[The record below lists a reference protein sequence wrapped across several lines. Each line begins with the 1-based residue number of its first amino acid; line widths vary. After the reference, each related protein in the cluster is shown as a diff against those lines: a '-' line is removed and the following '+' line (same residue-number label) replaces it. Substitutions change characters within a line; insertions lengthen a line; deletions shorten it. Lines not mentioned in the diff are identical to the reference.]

1 MAKYRLGR
9 GSRKHVKRR
18 AWRVISVLLFVG
30 LVGVCG
36 LVLWL
41 FMNASTEEVTQ
52 PQTIT
57 HEYVAPEET
66 GKLFEETNFS
76 LRLPDDWK
84 LQSRDTTIYNYYK
97 FQATQKNADNRWLE
111 IYIDKFPT
119 DIAFNRLLPVRVE
132 SDSFVLAGAVS
143 DNCVK
148 FTDKALMTGS
158 SGTAPSKWA
167 EVSFSCDIARSSRNL
182 VGVGAIGQGQQ
193 VVLTGQKTGKHTYVF
208 IYTDHNISPNYQI
221 LENMVESFKVK

>member
-18 AWRVISVLLFVG
+18 AWRVVSILLFIA
-30 LVGVCG
+30 LLGVCG

-41 FMNASTEEVTQ
+41 FMNMSDEQVTQ
-52 PQTIT
+52 PQTVT

-66 GKLFEETNFS
+66 GKAFEEEYFS

-84 LQSRDTTIYNYYK
+84 LDKRDTTIYNYYK
-97 FQATQKNADNRWLE
+97 FQATKKNADNRWLE
-111 IYIDKFPT
+111 IYIDKFPAN
-119 DIAFNRLLPVRVE
+119 IAFNRLLPVRAE
-132 SDSFVLAGAVS
+132 GDGMALAGAAS

-148 FTDKALMTGS
+148 FTDKAQQQGT
-158 SGTAPSKWA
+158 SGIVPSKWA
-167 EVSFSCDIARSSRNL
+167 EVNFSCDVARSSRNL
-182 VGVGAIGQGQQ
+182 VGVGALEQGQTIK
-193 VVLTGQKTGKHTYVF
+193 LTGQKMGEHTYVF

-221 LENMVESFKVK
+221 LEDMVESFQAK